1 MILLFCCSA
10 FLRLLGVLYF
20 SGGAILVMSKQM
32 DASQHMG
39 RAPAVPDVAPAV
51 PWKDQDTC

>member
-1 MILLFCCSA
+1 M
-10 FLRLLGVLYF
+10 LYF